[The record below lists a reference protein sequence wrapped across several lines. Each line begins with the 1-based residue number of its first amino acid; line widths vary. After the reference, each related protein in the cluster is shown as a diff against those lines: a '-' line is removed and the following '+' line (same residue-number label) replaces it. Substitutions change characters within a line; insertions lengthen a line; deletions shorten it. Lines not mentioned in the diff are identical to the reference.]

1 MELAIFLL
9 CLIVVAMTILQVYE
23 RNEWRKERA
32 ELIQRLQVP
41 ESATLAYAREHEG
54 KPEPVPTLAL
64 DDDEGYEALRLRR
77 EGSVLD

>member
-1 MELAIFLL
+1 MVAGFLFLL
-9 CLIVVAMTILQVYE
+9 DMALLAALVYSHE
-23 RNEWRKERA
+23 QWRKERA

-77 EGSVLD
+77 EGSVAD